1 MNEDDNDD
9 SDIDDSYGD
18 LDLSSDEPIWF
29 HTRSQR
35 KTPESPSDGN
45 ANDVSDRSNVT
56 TDKPVAQEIEN
67 QSDSNSYKSADSGS
81 DDEDGHVSTH
91 SPPLA
96 IRKSASQRKLP
107 AKYHWSTKTVECDFG
122 KQIPGESVY
131 KTLF

>member
-1 MNEDDNDD
+1 MNLF
-9 SDIDDSYGD
+9 GFT
-18 LDLSSDEPIWF
+18 LDLRER
-29 HTRSQR
+29 HQ
-35 KTPESPSDGN
+35 SPSDGN
-45 ANDVSDRSNVT
+45 TNDVSDRSNVT

-96 IRKSASQRKLP
+96 TRKSASQRKLP